1 MFGNWPEFRGHVKSG
16 KLVALGMATAHR
28 STSPMPPTCRR
39 WPSRA

>member
-16 KLVALGMATAHR
+16 KLVALGMATASAR
-28 STSPMPPTCRR
+28 PMHPTYSRR